1 MKLPMLNTEH
11 EAEEE
16 EEEDEKT
23 VFPFFQRNTHV
34 YTQEKLPWEQI
45 N

>member
-23 VFPFFQRNTHV
+23 VFPFFQCNTHMC
-34 YTQEKLPWEQI
+34 TQEKLP
-45 N
+45 